1 MSQTRSPVGTP
12 ARAVRR
18 AGVFLAIGAVVF
30 VVVGVFTRDGRGDA
44 APAGQARAATATLTR
59 RDFVRSIRLNGT
71 VEAVQA
77 TTVAAPRLAGPGT
90 NSLVITQ
97 LIKGGSKAAPGDVL
111 VVFDRQLQLQTAL
124 DRRAE
129 LNDLDQQI
137 RRKEAEARAAASRD
151 DSELQLGHSGIERAR
166 LEMLKNEMLP
176 KIQAEKNAQALEQA
190 QAHFEQLK
198 TTYDLKRRAAEA
210 DIQVLRIRRA
220 KAESAMKQAEAN
232 ASRMEI
238 RSPIHGLAVI
248 KTMWKSSNMSEILEG
263 EEVRPGVPILD
274 IVNPDVMR
282 IRARVNQ
289 VDINE
294 LKSGQPVHI
303 GLDAYPELSFGGRV
317 AQISPLG
324 VTSSL
329 SPKIRQF
336 IVLMAVDGS
345 HPNLMPDLTAAVDV
359 ELERVRGALVAPR
372 DAVRYDGDKAF
383 VRVRSGNGFE
393 DRQVTVGVRSA
404 TEVVIVSGIDEG
416 AVVERN
422 VGTPRDARGTE

>member
-1 MSQTRSPVGTP
+1 MPHSRLP
-12 ARAVRR
+12 ARTPVPAARR
-18 AGVFLAIGAVVF
+18 AGAAIGVGLAILVAVGA
-30 VVVGVFTRDGRGDA
+30 FTSDGSGNA
-44 APAGQARAATATLTR
+44 APAGQGRAATAAVER

-77 TTVAAPRLAGPGT
+77 MTVAAPRLAGPTT
-90 NSLVITQ
+90 NSLVITR

-151 DSELQLGHSGIERAR
+151 DSELQLGQSGIERAR
-166 LEMLKNEMLP
+166 LEMLKNEMIP
-176 KIQAEKNAQALEQA
+176 KIQAEKNVQALEQA
-190 QAHFEQLK
+190 QAHLAQLK
-198 TTYDLKRRAAEA
+198 TTYGLKRRAAEA

-232 ASRMEI
+232 ATRMEI

-248 KTMWKSSNMSEILEG
+248 KTMWKSSNMAEILEG

-274 IVNPDVMR
+274 IVNPEVMR

-294 LKSGQPVHI
+294 LKSGQPARV
-303 GLDAYPELSFGGRV
+303 GLDAYPDLSFGGRV

-336 IVLMAVDGS
+336 IVLMAVEGS

-359 ELERVRGALVAPR
+359 ELERVRGALVVPR
-372 DAVRYDGDKAF
+372 DAVRFDGDKAL
-383 VRVRSGNGFE
+383 VRVQSGNGFD
-393 DRQVTVGVRSA
+393 DRQVTLGARSA
-404 TEVVIVSGIDEG
+404 TEVVVASGIDEG

-422 VGTPRDARGTE
+422 VAPRAARGTQ

>member
-1 MSQTRSPVGTP
+1 
-12 ARAVRR
+12 
-18 AGVFLAIGAVVF
+18 
-30 VVVGVFTRDGRGDA
+30 
-44 APAGQARAATATLTR
+44 
-59 RDFVRSIRLNGT
+59 
-71 VEAVQA
+71 
-77 TTVAAPRLAGPGT
+77 
-90 NSLVITQ
+90 
-97 LIKGGSKAAPGDVL
+97 
-111 VVFDRQLQLQTAL
+111 LQLQTAL

-129 LNDLDQQI
+129 LHDLDQQI

-190 QAHFEQLK
+190 QAHLEQLK

-248 KTMWKSSNMSEILEG
+248 KTMWKSNNMSEILEG

-274 IVNPDVMR
+274 IVNPDLMR
-282 IRARVNQ
+282 IRVRVNQ

-294 LKSGQPVHI
+294 LTSGQPARI
-303 GLDAYPELSFGGRV
+303 GLDAYPDLTFGGRV

-336 IVLMAVDGS
+336 IVLMAVEGS

-359 ELERVRGALVAPR
+359 ELDRVRAALVVPR

-383 VRVRSGNGFE
+383 VRIRSGNGFD
-393 DRQVTVGVRSA
+393 DRQVTVGARSA
-404 TEVVIVSGIDEG
+404 TEVVVVSGIDEG

-422 VGTPRDARGTE
+422 IAARAVRGTE

>member
-1 MSQTRSPVGTP
+1 MPQSRSPVGKP
-12 ARAVRR
+12 APTTRR
-18 AGVFLAIGAVVF
+18 VGAFLAIGVAILVAI
-30 VVVGVFTRDGRGDA
+30 GVFTRDGRGDA
-44 APAGQARAATATLTR
+44 APAGQARAATATVTR

-77 TTVAAPRLAGPGT
+77 TTVAAPRLAGPAT

-111 VVFDRQLQLQTAL
+111 VIFDRQLQLQTAL

-151 DSELQLGHSGIERAR
+151 DSELQLGHSGIERAK
-166 LEMLKNEMLP
+166 LEMLKNEMIP

-190 QAHFEQLK
+190 QAHLEQLK

-232 ASRMEI
+232 ATRMEI

-294 LKSGQPVHI
+294 LKSGQPARI
-303 GLDAYPELSFGGRV
+303 GLDAYPDLTFGGRV

-359 ELERVRGALVAPR
+359 ELERVRGALVVPR

-383 VRVRSGNGFE
+383 VRTQSGSGFD
-393 DRQVTVGVRSA
+393 DRQVKLGARSA

-422 VGTPRDARGTE
+422 IAPRAARGTE

>member
-1 MSQTRSPVGTP
+1 MSQSRSVVGTP
-12 ARAVRR
+12 VPAAPRVA
-18 AGVFLAIGAVVF
+18 AF
-30 VVVGVFTRDGRGDA
+30 VGVGVGILVLVGAFTRDGRGNG
-44 APAGQARAATATLTR
+44 APVGQARAATATVER

-77 TTVAAPRLAGPGT
+77 MTVAAPRLAGPST
-90 NSLVITQ
+90 NSLVITR

-151 DSELQLGHSGIERAR
+151 DSELQLGQSGIERAR
-166 LEMLKNEMLP
+166 LEMLKNEMIP

-190 QAHFEQLK
+190 QAHLGQLK
-198 TTYDLKRRAAEA
+198 TTYGLKRRAAEA

-232 ASRMEI
+232 ATRMEI

-248 KTMWKSSNMSEILEG
+248 KTMWKSSNMAEILEG

-274 IVNPDVMR
+274 IVNPEVMR

-294 LKSGQPVHI
+294 LRSGQPARV
-303 GLDAYPELSFGGRV
+303 GLDAYPDLTFGGRV

-336 IVLMAVDGS
+336 IVLMAVEGS

-359 ELERVRGALVAPR
+359 ELERVRGALVVPR
-372 DAVRYDGDKAF
+372 DAVRHDGDKAF
-383 VRVRSGNGFE
+383 VRVQNGNGFD
-393 DRQVTVGVRSA
+393 DRQVTLGARSA
-404 TEVVIVSGIDEG
+404 TEVVIASGIDEG

-422 VGTPRDARGTE
+422 VAPRAARRTQ